1 MIEAEGS
8 KADNTEHIHD
18 ENEKQWEA
26 YLLLLRRRAKNKS
39 NSKGSPLVRGRAGRR
54 TGTRV
59 LMSPTTR
66 QRQRPRPGPAAPA
79 SPSLRQAPAP
89 VPFHTPPSFLPS
101 PSVLSRLQTPSTP
114 VGTREDA
121 ATATCRQTSAPC
133 FRHPDSPAPQLRYAG
148 DLLGSTRGLSL
159 CAPPGPFASFVPWRL
174 RFISSDPFGR
184 GVVDFTVIA
193 RCSVT
198 FDLFFPLFFCF
209 QLVVRGVAVFPD
221 SFLWR
226 SVLLLIIWPVLV
238 LEKVGPRCL

>member
-121 ATATCRQTSAPC
+121 ATATCRQTSAPASGI
-133 FRHPDSPAPQLRYAG
+133 RTPLRRSYVTPA
-148 DLLGSTRGLSL
+148 
-159 CAPPGPFASFVPWRL
+159 
-174 RFISSDPFGR
+174 ISSAQVGAFLSAPRQVRSLPSFHG
-184 GVVDFTVIA
+184 G
-193 RCSVT
+193 SV
-198 FDLFFPLFFCF
+198 
-209 QLVVRGVAVFPD
+209 
-221 SFLWR
+221 SFHPILSEGEWSILR
-226 SVLLLIIWPVLV
+226 
-238 LEKVGPRCL
+238 